1 MTFIKIFVRIRY
13 VLKGEFYMNIIVY
26 TIENKKI
33 VKYTLSFNEIEMLEF
48 INNLSNEK
56 LEENHI
62 YSKNDEPSNYKPT
75 TIITSTENLI
85 NYFKS
90 IINNGFLNLEQLN
103 YLFKEYNNP
112 MYSPATMKSIN
123 HFLNLFKFE
132 EKEQMSLEE
141 YFRFYQIQ
149 ATSEKSDINNSQA
162 NVKYAFQNKMAFE
175 RLGINL
181 KTKYKKEYQKII
193 KKFNKINN

>member
-1 MTFIKIFVRIRY
+1 
-13 VLKGEFYMNIIVY
+13 MNIIVY

-33 VKYTLSFNEIEMLEF
+33 AKYTLSFDEIEMLDF

-56 LEENHI
+56 FEENHI
-62 YSKNDEPSNYKPT
+62 YSKNDKSSNYKPT

-85 NYFKS
+85 NYLKS

-112 MYSPATMKSIN
+112 MYSPATMKTFSQ
-123 HFLNLFKFE
+123 FLNLLKFE
-132 EKEQMSLEE
+132 EKEQMPLEE
-141 YFRFYQIQ
+141 YAYLYQIQ
-149 ATSEKSDINNSQA
+149 AMSEKTNINNFQE
-162 NVKYAFQNKMAFE
+162 KIEYAFQNKIAFE

-193 KKFNKINN
+193 KKFNNLDN